1 MRGLLPAARCDKS
14 LKGNTCLPAT
24 CRQLPVAFVTKSLL
38 NVGPDVTKMLLCC
51 YAKPLE
57 CLLTGQAGDVDNKE
71 QRMRE
76 SIRMLAVG
84 VLMLMLSA
92 GAAFGAIPVLTG
104 TNGDDQLKGTNK
116 AEEIR
121 GLRGEDE
128 IVDGLGKD
136 VVYGGAGSDN
146 LIGYGG
152 DTSVD
157 RFRGAAG
164 NDIFQPVD
172 VPATKDRVSCGS
184 GVDRVYADKA
194 DVVSDDC
201 ERVQIR

>member
-1 MRGLLPAARCDKS
+1 MP
-14 LKGNTCLPAT
+14 T
-24 CRQLPVAFVTKSLL
+24 V
-38 NVGPDVTKMLLCC
+38 
-51 YAKPLE
+51 
-57 CLLTGQAGDVDNKE
+57 TGQAGDVENKE
-71 QRMRE
+71 QHMGQL
-76 SIRMLAVG
+76 IRMLAVG
-84 VLMLMLSA
+84 ALLVVVSA
-92 GAAFGAIPVLTG
+92 GVAWAASPVLTG

-152 DTSVD
+152 DTSTD
-157 RFRGAAG
+157 SFRGGAG
-164 NDIFQPVD
+164 GDIIQPVD

-184 GVDRVYADKA
+184 GVDRVDADEA
-194 DVVSDDC
+194 DVVSGDC

>member
-1 MRGLLPAARCDKS
+1 M
-14 LKGNTCLPAT
+14 
-24 CRQLPVAFVTKSLL
+24 
-38 NVGPDVTKMLLCC
+38 
-51 YAKPLE
+51 
-57 CLLTGQAGDVDNKE
+57 GQ
-71 QRMRE
+71 

-84 VLMLMLSA
+84 VLMVMLSA
-92 GAAFGAIPVLTG
+92 GAAFGASPVLTG
-104 TNGDDQLKGTNK
+104 TNDDDQLKGTSK

-121 GLRGEDE
+121 GLGGEDE
-128 IVDGLGKD
+128 IVDGLGED

-157 RFRGAAG
+157 HFRGAAG
-164 NDIFQPVD
+164 RDIIQSVD
-172 VPATKDRVSCGS
+172 VPATKDRVSCGP

-194 DVVSDDC
+194 DAVADDC

>member
-1 MRGLLPAARCDKS
+1 MG
-14 LKGNTCLPAT
+14 
-24 CRQLPVAFVTKSLL
+24 QLTK
-38 NVGPDVTKMLLCC
+38 
-51 YAKPLE
+51 
-57 CLLTGQAGDVDNKE
+57 
-71 QRMRE
+71 
-76 SIRMLAVG
+76 MLAVG
-84 VLMLMLSA
+84 VLIVILSA
-92 GAAFGAIPVLTG
+92 GAAFAASPVLTG
-104 TNGDDQLKGTNK
+104 TNGDDQLKGTRH

-157 RFRGAAG
+157 SFRGAAG
-164 NDIFQPVD
+164 GDTIQSGD

-184 GVDRVYADKA
+184 GRDLVYADEA
-194 DVVSDDC
+194 DAVSDDC
-201 ERVQIR
+201 ERVRIR

>member
-1 MRGLLPAARCDKS
+1 VEDKEWS
-14 LKGNTCLPAT
+14 MG
-24 CRQLPVAFVTKSLL
+24 R
-38 NVGPDVTKMLLCC
+38 
-51 YAKPLE
+51 
-57 CLLTGQAGDVDNKE
+57 
-71 QRMRE
+71 

-84 VLMLMLSA
+84 VLMVMLSA
-92 GAAFGAIPVLTG
+92 GAAFGASQVLTG
-104 TNGDDQLKGTNK
+104 TNGDDQLKGTDR

-128 IVDGLGKD
+128 IVDGRGKD
-136 VVYGGAGSDN
+136 VVYGGAGSDD

-157 RFRGAAG
+157 HFRGAAG
-164 NDIFQPVD
+164 SDTIQSVD

-184 GVDRVYADKA
+184 GVDRVYADEA
-194 DVVSDDC
+194 DAVSGTC

>member
-1 MRGLLPAARCDKS
+1 MSPS
-14 LKGNTCLPAT
+14 
-24 CRQLPVAFVTKSLL
+24 
-38 NVGPDVTKMLLCC
+38 C

-57 CLLTGQAGDVDNKE
+57 CLLTGRAGDVDNKE
-71 QRMRE
+71 QRMGQT
-76 SIRMLAVG
+76 IRVMAVG

-121 GLRGEDE
+121 GLGGEDE

-157 RFRGAAG
+157 GFRGAAG
-164 NDIFQPVD
+164 DDIIQSVD

-184 GVDRVYADKA
+184 GVDRVDADKA
-194 DVVSDDC
+194 DAVSDNC
-201 ERVQIR
+201 ERVKTR

>member
-1 MRGLLPAARCDKS
+1 M
-14 LKGNTCLPAT
+14 N
-24 CRQLPVAFVTKSLL
+24 
-38 NVGPDVTKMLLCC
+38 
-51 YAKPLE
+51 E
-57 CLLTGQAGDVDNKE
+57 KE
-71 QRMRE
+71 QRMGQ

-84 VLMLMLSA
+84 VLMVMLSA
-92 GAAFGAIPVLTG
+92 GAAFGASPVLTG
-104 TNGDDQLKGTNK
+104 TNGDDQLKGTKK

-164 NDIFQPVD
+164 GDIIQSGD

-184 GVDRVYADKA
+184 GVDRVYADEA
-194 DVVSDDC
+194 DVVSGDC
-201 ERVQIR
+201 ERVRI